1 MTILIT
7 GVAGFIGNH
16 VALKLLERGED
27 VVGLDNLNNYYDVEL
42 KKSRLNR
49 LSKFEKFIF
58 IKENIDSKSFFT
70 SLEKF
75 DDIDRIIHL
84 AAQAGVRYSITNP
97 FDYVKSNLVGHLH
110 ILEYARSKKNLNNL
124 VYASS
129 SSVYGG
135 NTKTPF
141 SLDDKVDTPVSLYA
155 ATKRSDELLSY
166 SYSHLY
172 GINQVGLRFFTV
184 YGPWGRPDMALFLFT
199 KSILNEQ
206 PIKIFNYGDMSRDF
220 TYIDDIVSGTISAL
234 DNCPSKKDKV
244 PHRVYNLGNDNPE
257 KLLSLI
263 EVIERHIGKK
273 AIRKFEPMQLG
284 DVKNTLA
291 DIEKSKKDLNFYPKV
306 KIEEGVPLFINW
318 YRDYFNL

>member
-1 MTILIT
+1 MLGTQFQI
-7 GVAGFIGNH
+7 
-16 VALKLLERGED
+16 
-27 VVGLDNLNNYYDVEL
+27 
-42 KKSRLNR
+42 
-49 LSKFEKFIF
+49 
-58 IKENIDSKSFFT
+58 
-70 SLEKF
+70 
-75 DDIDRIIHL
+75 
-84 AAQAGVRYSITNP
+84 P
-97 FDYVKSNLVGHLH
+97 FDYVKSNLVGHLN

-263 EVIERHIGKK
+263 EVIERYIGKK